1 MLDCSHP
8 EDNTR
13 KILQVLSSLQSRA
26 EEIYFCTND
35 IYVVVL
41 LSAYM
46 PIFSKLTL
54 LHRLQPN
61 VELVWF
67 ETLLLV
73 NQYNRWLCQV
83 RKYTELLFLHSLSR
97 CDYTSSFFH
106 LGKAKF
112 WHTCLVNASI
122 LNTFLK
128 CCDCLNL
135 PLSKDDMN
143 VIKNL
148 SFSCTMSI
156 QLITIASILL
166 NMNCLN
172 IVAVWKYVLYH
183 QTQDILAHH
192 INNGYLWKGHINQT

>member
-106 LGKAKF
+106 LGKVKF
-112 WHTCLVNASI
+112 WDTCLVNASI
-122 LNTFLK
+122 LNTFK

-143 VIKNL
+143 VIEKLVIFLYNVN
-148 SFSCTMSI
+148 SI
-156 QLITIASILL
+156 ENNSINIAQHELF
-166 NMNCLN
+166 
-172 IVAVWKYVLYH
+172 KYCGSMEICSLPPNPRY
-183 QTQDILAHH
+183 IGAP
-192 INNGYLWKGHINQT
+192 Y